1 MIKGFYAAVS
11 GMILN
16 ANRQNILSHN
26 IANLNTPGFKQ
37 VLSTAETFLQT
48 QVIHSPDNLDGAPTQ
63 HQVGLLGLGVATA
76 ADQVDFTAGG
86 FRLTNNPLD
95 FAIQR
100 GASQFEGFFRLQTPE
115 GERYTR
121 DGRFIRDAAGSL
133 VSIEGF
139 PVLDDAGQPIIL
151 PDGTV
156 GLDDNGAIS
165 VNNAPVAR
173 FGIAGFANPES
184 DLQRDRGNLY
194 RAQQP
199 PQEAQGVQVLQSYLE
214 MSNANP
220 TQLMANL
227 VEVGRS
233 YEAAQQMVQNQDD
246 LLGKTIASLGRIA

>member
-16 ANRQNILSHN
+16 ANRQNILAHN

-37 VLSTAETFLQT
+37 VLTNAEKFLQT
-48 QVIHSPDNLDGAPTQ
+48 EVIYSPGNLDGAPVQ
-63 HQVGLLGLGVATA
+63 HNIGPLGLGVAIGQE
-76 ADQVDFTAGG
+76 QVDFTSGG

-95 FAIQR
+95 FAIQ
-100 GASQFEGFFRLQTPE
+100 GDGFFRLQTPD

-133 VSIEGF
+133 VSVEGF
-139 PVLDDAGQPIIL
+139 PVLDAAGQPIVL

-156 GLDDNGAIS
+156 GLAPDGAIS
-165 VNNAPVAR
+165 VNGAQVAQL
-173 FGIAGFANPES
+173 GIAVFANAEA
-184 DLQRDRGNLY
+184 DLERDRGNLFI
-194 RAQQP
+194 ALQP
-199 PQEAQGVQVLQSYLE
+199 PQGAPQGALQGVQVLQSYLE

-233 YEAAQQMVQNQDD
+233 YEAAQELVQNQDD